1 MTNHI
6 LELYRLI
13 HQILNRLSI
22 PEYWTNFTTMLLLVI
37 IVVFA
42 SILFQKI
49 ANKIIWMILNKAN
62 TQLHPPFFQA
72 ILKYRVVQYVILLF
86 IITFIDNL
94 IPFIFLDYPDFVFF
108 CRHLMAIVIVYISLK
123 LVLVSLYA
131 LADVLQQK
139 DGFHALPFSTYLQ
152 VIKIILLCVGV
163 LFAFSVVTNRSLWSV
178 ITALGA
184 ISAILMLIFKDSIM
198 GLVGSV
204 QITTNDL
211 IRIGD
216 WITVSQYGANG
227 IVKDITLTSVKIL
240 NYDNTLTSV
249 PTYSLASG
257 SFQSWRTMQE
267 SGCRRFNR
275 AMVLVSRDI
284 RFLSDT
290 DLEKYKKIGG
300 ISDYLSEIKQ
310 QQENN
315 IVVTMNENSV
325 ICQLQITNFD
335 IFMAYARWYLK
346 NHPRIDAKQTILVR
360 QLDITSTGIKIEILA
375 FTRTTN
381 GIQYEAIL
389 AEVMNHLLAAVS
401 FFDIRIYELNGKVD

>member
-13 HQILNRLSI
+13 HQVLNRLAI
-22 PEYWTNFTTMLLLVI
+22 PAHWTNFTTMLLLVI
-37 IVVFA
+37 TVVLF

-49 ANKIIWMILNKAN
+49 ANKMVWLILNKAD
-62 TQLHPPFFQA
+62 TQLHTAFFRA
-72 ILKYRVVQYVILLF
+72 ILKYRVVQWVILLF
-86 IITFIDNL
+86 TITVIENL

-108 CRHLMAIVIVYISLK
+108 SQHLLDITIIYVSLK
-123 LVLVSLYA
+123 LLLVCLYA
-131 LADVLQQK
+131 LSEILRQRDE
-139 DGFHALPFSTYLQ
+139 FTTLPFNSYLQ
-152 VIKIILLCVGV
+152 VIKIILLCVGI
-163 LFAFSVVTNRSLWSV
+163 LFAFSILTNRSLWSV
-178 ITALGA
+178 VTALGA

-198 GLVGSV
+198 GFVGSV

-216 WITVSQYGANG
+216 WITVSQYNANG
-227 IVKDITLTSVKIL
+227 IVKDITLTSVKIM

-257 SFQSWRTMQE
+257 AFQNWRTMQE

-275 AMVLVSRDI
+275 TMILVSRDI
-284 RFLSDT
+284 RFLNDT
-290 DLEKYKKIGG
+290 DLEKYKTIGG
-300 ISDYLSEIKQ
+300 VSDYLTQFRQ
-310 QQENN
+310 QQQNN
-315 IVVTMNENSV
+315 LAINDGRMISPFQV
-325 ICQLQITNFD
+325 TNFD

-346 NHPRIDAKQTILVR
+346 HHLAIDSSQTILVR

-381 GIQYEAIL
+381 GIEYESIL
-389 AEVMNHLLAAVS
+389 AEVMNHLLASVS
-401 FFDIRIYELNGKVD
+401 FFDIRIYEINGKVD

>member
-1 MTNHI
+1 MTTHI

-13 HQILNRLSI
+13 HQVLNRLSI
-22 PEYWTNFTTMLLLVI
+22 PEHWTNFMTMLLLVI
-37 IVVFA
+37 TVVLV

-49 ANKIIWMILNKAN
+49 ANKIVWITLNKADA
-62 TQLHPPFFQA
+62 QLHTPFFRA
-72 ILKYRVVQYVILLF
+72 ILKYRVVQCVILLF
-86 IITFIDNL
+86 TITIIENL

-108 CRHLMAIVIVYISLK
+108 SQHLLDIIIVYVSLK
-123 LVLVSLYA
+123 LLLVCLYA
-131 LADVLQQK
+131 LADILRQK
-139 DGFHALPFSTYLQ
+139 DEFNTLPFNTYLQ
-152 VIKIILLCVGV
+152 VIKIILLCVGI
-163 LFAFSVVTNRSLWSV
+163 LFAFSILTNRSLWSV
-178 ITALGA
+178 VTALGA

-198 GLVGSV
+198 GFVGSV

-275 AMVLVSRDI
+275 SMILVSRDI
-284 RFLSDT
+284 RFLNDT
-290 DLEKYKKIGG
+290 DLDKYKTIGG
-300 ISDYLSEIKQ
+300 VSDYLAQFKQ
-310 QQENN
+310 QQKNN
-315 IVVTMNENSV
+315 PAMNGSSV
-325 ICQLQITNFD
+325 ISPLQVTNFD

-346 NHPRIDAKQTILVR
+346 HHPAIDSRQTILVR
-360 QLDITSTGIKIEILA
+360 QLEITSTGIKIEILA
-375 FTRTTN
+375 FTGTTN
-381 GIQYEAIL
+381 GIEYESIL
-389 AEVMNHLLAAVS
+389 AEIMNHLLATVS
-401 FFDIRIYELNGKVD
+401 FFDIRIYEINGKVD